1 MENSTT
7 IVAVLQ
13 SNRRETSTAVQ
24 QVLTKYG
31 CNIRTRLGLHDVSDN
46 YCADTG
52 LILLQ
57 MFGDMDPAV
66 MERELNGIPG
76 VKMQYMVMDY

>member
-1 MENSTT
+1 MEQSTT
-7 IVAVLQ
+7 IVAILQ

-24 QVLTKYG
+24 EVLTKYG

-52 LILLQ
+52 MILLQ
-57 MFGDMDPAV
+57 MFGDFDTTV
-66 MERELNGIPG
+66 METELNRIHG
-76 VKMQYMVMDY
+76 VKMKYMVMEF

>member
-7 IVAVLQ
+7 IVAIIQ
-13 SNRRETSTAVQ
+13 ANRRETSTAVQ
-24 QVLTKYG
+24 AVLTRYG

-52 LILLQ
+52 MILLQ
-57 MFGDMDPAV
+57 MFGNFDLAV
-66 MERELNGIPG
+66 MDADLNKIPG
-76 VKMQYMVMDY
+76 VKMQSMVMEY

>member
-1 MENSTT
+1 MEQSTT
-7 IVAVLQ
+7 IVAILQ

-24 QVLTKYG
+24 EVLTRYG

-52 LILLQ
+52 MILLQ
-57 MFGDMDPAV
+57 MYGDFDSAV
-66 MERELNGIPG
+66 MEQELNRIPG
-76 VKMQYMVMDY
+76 VKMQYMVMEY